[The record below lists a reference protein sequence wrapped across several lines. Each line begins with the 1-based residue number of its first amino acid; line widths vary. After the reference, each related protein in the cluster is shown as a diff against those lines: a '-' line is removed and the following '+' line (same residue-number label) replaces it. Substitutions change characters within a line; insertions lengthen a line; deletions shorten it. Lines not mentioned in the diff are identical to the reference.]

1 MSNGRLGDLLVAK
14 GVITQEQL
22 RAAEDHKAKNKARLT
37 SSLVKL
43 GHVNEGVL
51 TTFLSQQYGITAIS
65 LDDVQVP
72 PAVSKLVPKNL
83 CEKHVFVPLGSE
95 SNLLSIAISDPTNV
109 AAVDDIRFLCNMEV
123 SVYLATETA
132 IRKLIEKTYG
142 ATAAAAPGAK
152 PEAGAASK
160 GPAGKTGAAKAAPAP
175 PAAAPEGPTDA
186 KAVITLDDVDF
197 DDKTQIVE
205 VTKEKETHEVES
217 ESSEKPVIRVI
228 NKLFVEAI
236 KRKASDIH
244 IEPYEQHIRIRFR
257 IDGSLHEVM
266 RLPPNMKTAIAARIK
281 VMSELDI
288 SQKRLP
294 QDGRIQVRIQNR
306 KVDVRV
312 SLLPTIFGE
321 KVVMRLLDAGSKTP
335 DLKNIGFEDEQFKHF
350 EKAAIQ
356 PYGMILVTGPTG
368 SGKSTTLYAALSL
381 VNGVDVNISTVEDP
395 AEYNMAGVNQT
406 QVKESIGMT
415 FALALRS
422 LLRQDPDI
430 VMVGEIRDGETA
442 EIAIKA
448 SLTGHMVLSTLH
460 TNDAPSTI
468 SRLKNMGV
476 EPFLITASIVLIEAQ
491 RLIRMNCQE
500 CNAPDPKVDRAMM
513 LDAEVP
519 ENWLDS
525 LTPMRGKGCTACN
538 GTGFRGRKGIFE
550 VMPMTEN
557 LRTQIIK
564 GGNSDE
570 IKVAA
575 MKDGLIT
582 LRQHGLIK
590 LYRGETTLEEVLNNS
605 RPDGDLS

>member
-22 RAAEDHKAKNKARLT
+22 RAAEDHKAKNKSRLT
-37 SSLVKL
+37 SALVKL

-72 PAVSKLVPKNL
+72 PAVAKLVPKNL

-95 SNLLSIAISDPTNV
+95 NNILSVAISDPTNV

-132 IRKLIEKTYG
+132 IHKLIEKVFG
-142 ATAAAAPGAK
+142 ATAAAAPSQK
-152 PEAGAASK
+152 SD
-160 GPAGKTGAAKAAPAP
+160 GPAGKGPAAAKPSAPP
-175 PAAAPEGPTDA
+175 PAAAAAPGDT
-186 KAVITLDDVDF
+186 KAVITMDEIDLE
-197 DDKTQIVE
+197 DKTQVVE
-205 VTKEKETHEVES
+205 VSKEKETHEVES
-217 ESSEKPVIRVI
+217 EIGNEKPVIKVI
-228 NKLFVEAI
+228 NKLFVESI

-244 IEPYEQHIRIRFR
+244 IEPYEQFVRIRFR

-266 RLPPNMKTAIAARIK
+266 RLPPTMKTAMAARIK

-321 KVVMRLLDAGSKTP
+321 KIVMRLLDAGSKTP
-335 DLKNIGFEDEQFKHF
+335 ELKSIGLEEEQFRLF

-356 PYGMILVTGPTG
+356 PYGMMLVTGPTG
-368 SGKSTTLYAALSL
+368 SGKSTTLYAALSM
-381 VNGVDVNISTVEDP
+381 VNGPDVNISTVEDP

-422 LLRQDPDI
+422 LLRQDPDV

-448 SLTGHMVLSTLH
+448 ALTGHMVFSTLH

-476 EPFLITASIVLIEAQ
+476 EPFLITASIILIEAQ
-491 RLIRMNCQE
+491 RLIRINCQN
-500 CNAPDPKVDRAMM
+500 CIQPDPRVDREM
-513 LDAEVP
+513 LLAAEVP
-519 ENWLDS
+519 ENWLES
-525 LTPMRGKGCTACN
+525 MTAMRGTGCNKCN
-538 GTGFRGRKGIFE
+538 NTGFTGRRGIFE
-550 VMPMTEN
+550 VMPMTET
-557 LRTQIIK
+557 LRTEIIK
-564 GGNSDE
+564 GSNSDE
-570 IKVAA
+570 LKVAA

-605 RPDGDLS
+605 RPDGDLT